1 MTRTSPPRHAVVIGG
16 SLAGLLAAA
25 VLAEHA
31 AVTVI
36 DADPLPEGP
45 APRRG
50 LPQGRHT
57 HLLWSGGARAIEEIL
72 PGITDDWT
80 RAGAIRRSLPTDLVT
95 MTAQGWIPR
104 VPEKQFNI
112 SCSRDLLDSV
122 VRARVTALK
131 GVTTLLQSR
140 VRGLEGTASRV
151 TGVRVDTPE
160 EEGLLLAADLVV

>member
-1 MTRTSPPRHAVVIGG
+1 MNQSTPPRHAVVIGG

-31 AVTVI
+31 TVTVI

-50 LPQGRHT
+50 LPQARHT
-57 HLLWSGGARAIEEIL
+57 HLLWSGGARAIERIL

-80 RAGAIRRSLPTDLVT
+80 KAGAIRRSLPTDLVSK
-95 MTAQGWIPR
+95 TAHGWIPR
-104 VPEKQFNI
+104 CGEKQFNI

-122 VRARVTALK
+122 VRARVTGLK
-131 GVTTLLQSR
+131 GSPR
-140 VRGLEGTASRV
+140 SSGAGSAPWRARRPASPASSS
-151 TGVRVDTPE
+151 TPRRKRA
-160 EEGLLLAADLVV
+160 GC